1 MKIPRSV
8 RDLYDDL
15 EPTYVQLQ
23 KSVNDLI
30 VSKKERR
37 WHYEERLKDRES
49 FALKPETGR
58 VKDPHMLEDF
68 FACTLVV
75 ENHGRI
81 PAAERFIC
89 ELFDIDERRPKKADL
104 TRLAPY
110 SFDFDDLRLDVKW
123 KDDPAQRPTGL
134 HGRVF
139 EVQVKTF
146 LQHAWG
152 IATHVF
158 VYKTDDVDWAT
169 SRIAF
174 QVKAMLENAELSIAE
189 ARRLTDTSL
198 LNRSDKD
205 CQQLRRTIEEIK
217 VRWKPE
223 QLPKDLRR
231 LAQNILDMS
240 WLLKLQMPDVWTA
253 LDEASAVGEG
263 AETLNLS
270 PYSAIVSALVRKRGP
285 GLFKPLGN
293 VDSRRGLFVPLE
305 VDLPALPASVSEHVI
320 RPV

>member
-1 MKIPRSV
+1 
-8 RDLYDDL
+8 
-15 EPTYVQLQ
+15 
-23 KSVNDLI
+23 
-30 VSKKERR
+30 
-37 WHYEERLKDRES
+37 
-49 FALKPETGR
+49 
-58 VKDPHMLEDF
+58 MLEDF

-75 ENHGRI
+75 ESHGRI

-89 ELFDIDERRPKKADL
+89 ELFDIDERRPKKAES
-104 TRLAPY
+104 THLAPFE
-110 SFDFDDLRLDVKW
+110 FDFDDLRLYVKW

-139 EVQVKTF
+139 EVQVKTY

-152 IATHVF
+152 IATHDF

-189 ARRLTDTSL
+189 ARRLTNSSL
-198 LNRSDKD
+198 LDRSDRD

-217 VRWKPE
+217 ERWKPE

-240 WLLKLQMPDVWTA
+240 KLLKIPITDIWTA
-253 LDEASAVGEG
+253 LAEASAVGGG

-270 PYSAIVSALVRKRGP
+270 PHSAIVSALVRKHGP
-285 GLFKPLGN
+285 KLFNPLGKP
-293 VDSRRGLFVPLE
+293 DCRRALFVPLE